1 MKKMMLAAALLLGA
15 SPALGQQQVQ
25 IKLGTLA
32 PNGSSWHELLKEMSE
47 KWLAASGGT
56 VKLRIYP
63 GGTQGSEG
71 EMIRKMAVGQLQGAA
86 VTSVGLHDIAPEPQA
101 IATPLMFDAPDEVE
115 EALARLKPRFDS
127 LLEKKGYTA
136 MSWGVVGAIKL
147 FCSKPYKTPAEAA
160 GAKVFAW
167 EGDPGSVKAWKAAG
181 FTPVVLSSTDVVTSL
196 QTGMIDCIAN
206 VPLYMLTAR
215 LFEKA
220 PYMIDVPW
228 GWLVGATVVRTDA
241 WHKIAPEVRPKLVAV
256 ADELGGRVD
265 AEVAKLNAD
274 AVTAMRKQGL
284 TVVEV
289 NPALWR
295 SVAEKS
301 WSVVRG
307 DVVPAAFFDEVKAI
321 RDSIRAAHTKKKKS

>member
-1 MKKMMLAAALLLGA
+1 VKKIILAMALWAAAA
-15 SPALGQQQVQ
+15 PALAQQQVQ

-32 PNGSSWHELLKEMSE
+32 PSGSTWHEILKEMSE

-101 IATPLMFDAPDEVE
+101 VATPLMFDTPEEVQK
-115 EALARLKPRFDS
+115 ALVKLKPKFDA
-127 LLEKKGYTA
+127 LLDKKGYVGL
-136 MSWGVVGAIKL
+136 SWGLIGAIKL
-147 FCSKPYKTPAEAA
+147 FCSHPYKTPADAA
-160 GAKVFAW
+160 GAKVFTW

-196 QTGMIDCIAN
+196 QTGMISCVPN

-228 GWLVGATVVRTDA
+228 GWLVGATVVRKDA
-241 WHKIAPEVRPKLVAV
+241 WEKIAPDVRPKLA
-256 ADELGGRVD
+256 AIAEELGARVD

-274 AVTAMRKQGL
+274 AVVAMKKQGL
-284 TVVEV
+284 TVVDV
-289 NPALWR
+289 DQAQWR
-295 SVAEKS
+295 GVAEKS

-307 DVVPAAFFDEVKAI
+307 DVVPAAFFDEVKAL
-321 RDSIRAAHTKKKKS
+321 RDSIRAAKK